1 MRTANYAK
9 RTSLVGLGQLTKLP
23 KAALLCVA
31 FNATVA
37 LAQSGPATAT
47 VNATV
52 NATEPTQWLLTDSE
66 AQAFRGEAGFNE
78 APALRMRA
86 LVPVIDIL
94 KPEPAP
100 DLKVKAPF
108 AIVVEFKA
116 LSDADVDPS
125 TFKVLYGALK
135 VDITNRITK
144 YVSVTKDGFA
154 LENAKIPVGKHRLT
168 LQVQDTKQRIAEREL
183 RFEVE

>member
-1 MRTANYAK
+1 MT
-9 RTSLVGLGQLTKLP
+9 TTKYP
-23 KAALLCVA
+23 KLAWAALVCLA
-31 FNATVA
+31 LNATVA
-37 LAQSGPATAT
+37 LAQSGPTSATAT
-47 VNATV
+47 AT
-52 NATEPTQWLLTDSE
+52 ATATAAGWLITGPE
-66 AQAFRGEAGFNE
+66 AQEFQGEAGFNE

-86 LVPVIDIL
+86 LVPVIDIV
-94 KPEPAP
+94 KPEPAV

-116 LSDADVDPS
+116 QSDADVDPS

-168 LQVQDTKQRIAEREL
+168 LQVQDTKQRVAEREL